1 MLQKLYFHPES
12 TSLEFQKPLTI
23 GAPRVHRRFNTEAVC
38 TTGHD
43 RACTMVHVQLLLYM
57 YKHYMS
63 TKTVPK
69 LHIYICISLSLLHS
83 CCW

>member
-43 RACTMVHVQLLLYM
+43 RACTLYNGTCTVIIVHVQAPYE
-57 YKHYMS
+57 YKNCS
-63 TKTVPK
+63 
-69 LHIYICISLSLLHS
+69 
-83 CCW
+83 